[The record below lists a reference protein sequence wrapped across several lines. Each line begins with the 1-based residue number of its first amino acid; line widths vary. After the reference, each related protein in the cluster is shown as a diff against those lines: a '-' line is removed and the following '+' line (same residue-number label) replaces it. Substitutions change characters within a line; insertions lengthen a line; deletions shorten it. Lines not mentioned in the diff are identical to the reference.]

1 MVDAT
6 KTNRAWLYK
15 QNEHNLLLM
24 IQEGIQGD
32 WIGCQCI
39 LEVLDDWKNGRQCA
53 LDGNGKRDCS
63 TCIANWLNEE
73 HK

>member
-15 QNEHNLLLM
+15 QNEHDLLLQLQLGM
-24 IQEGIQGD
+24 QKRTEVP
-32 WIGCQCI
+32 CI
-39 LEVLDDWKNGRQCA
+39 LDCLEPASRHGCLIDKKGDH
-53 LDGNGKRDCS
+53 DCS
-63 TCIANWLNEE
+63 TCISNWLNAE